1 MKTGYEVLK
10 TSLAEAANDNLNA
23 AATLKLVINDLDFA
37 GMTITPTWAVVDYSK
52 PLMVINDD
60 VDGSF
65 AGGRVFHGD
74 SVTDLRG
81 DPGDLVAW
89 WENGQVR
96 AEWFDAIGKSSHSLN
111 LRVVNVPAPAPVAA
125 SAGTCGACGAD
136 RRAS

>member
-1 MKTGYEVLK
+1 MKSGYQILE
-10 TSLAEAANDNLNA
+10 TSLSEAANDNLDA
-23 AATLKLVINDLDFA
+23 AATLKLVVNDLHFA
-37 GMTITPTWAVVDYSK
+37 GMAIAPTWAVVDYSK
-52 PLMVINDD
+52 PLMVIDDD

-65 AGGRVFHGD
+65 AGASVFHGD

-89 WENGQVR
+89 WENGQAR
-96 AEWFDAIGKSSHSLN
+96 AEWFDAIGKSSHGLN

-125 SAGTCGACGAD
+125 CAGNCGACGAD